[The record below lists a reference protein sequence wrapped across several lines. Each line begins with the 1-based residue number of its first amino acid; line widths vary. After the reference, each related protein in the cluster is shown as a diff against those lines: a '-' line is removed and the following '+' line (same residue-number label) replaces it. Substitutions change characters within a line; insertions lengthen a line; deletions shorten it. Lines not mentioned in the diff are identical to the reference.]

1 MPRTI
6 QFHLHENC
14 SHAIAEGLRRRG
26 VDVTTTPEVRLLGV
40 IDEDQLAYGFAEG
53 RVIFSYDEDMLRLAA
68 SGVEH
73 AGIVFCQQRRRSIGD
88 IIRGLVL
95 VWERLEPADMVG
107 RVRYL

>member
-6 QFHLHENC
+6 RFHLDENC
-14 SHAIAEGLRRRG
+14 SYAVAEGLRRRG
-26 VDVTTTPEVRLLGV
+26 VDVTTTPEAGLLGTR
-40 IDEDQLAYGFAEG
+40 DEEQLAYCLAQG

-73 AGIVFCQQRRRSIGD
+73 AGIIFCQQRRRSVGD

-95 VWERLEPADMVG
+95 VWERLEPTGMVG
-107 RVRYL
+107 QVKYL